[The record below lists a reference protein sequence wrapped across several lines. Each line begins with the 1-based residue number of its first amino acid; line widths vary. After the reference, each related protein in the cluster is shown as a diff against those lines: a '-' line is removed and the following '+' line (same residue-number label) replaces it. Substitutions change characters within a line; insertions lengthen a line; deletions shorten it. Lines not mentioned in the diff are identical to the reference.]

1 MTPSFFMKLFK
12 PSLQNRFFIS
22 LISLVFV
29 AASIIAAVTVYQ
41 YRDESERY
49 QRNQLD
55 RVVKSIESSID
66 YQIENTTYPLDTKY
80 IDLIF
85 KDKIYEISHIHDTR
99 IKLYDLDGKLLKS
112 SRATFLNQSDSTQ
125 LSNRV
130 LKRLK
135 NSAENRFSYEHTDD
149 EGHKIQSAFSYITDS
164 HFKPLAILS
173 IPHIESDGFLEKEL
187 RYFLI
192 VLGQVYLI
200 LILAAVI
207 LSYLFSRYITKS
219 LETVSEK
226 IFTTR
231 VDRKN
236 QKIDTSKI
244 PKEIQ
249 GLVEAY
255 NAMVDELEESANK
268 LAASER
274 EQAWREMAKQVAHE
288 VKNPLTPMRLSIQS
302 FERNFDPDD
311 PHNTE
316 KIKSFSK
323 TMIEQIDTMSAVA
336 SAFSN
341 FAKMPKPRNE
351 ILNMVNVVQR
361 ALTVFNKEY
370 IHFSTTKE
378 EIFIQFDRTQ
388 LIRVITN
395 LIKNAIQASENQ
407 SQPQIEVN
415 LKDTPKNALLEVKDN
430 GEGIRKEDKIH
441 IFEPKFTT
449 KTAGMGLGLGIIKQ
463 IIEFYHGRIRF
474 ESTEKEGTTFYITI
488 PKNY

>member
-1 MTPSFFMKLFK
+1 MKFFK
-12 PSLQNRFFIS
+12 PSLRNRFFIS

-29 AASIIAAVTVYQ
+29 AASIIAAVTVFQ
-41 YRDESERY
+41 YRDESKRY
-49 QRNQLD
+49 QQNQLE

-66 YQIENTTYPLDTKY
+66 YQIDNTTYPLETQY

-99 IKLYDLDGKLLKS
+99 IKLYDLDGRLLKS

-125 LSNRV
+125 LSARILN
-130 LKRLK
+130 RLK
-135 NSAENRFSYEHTDD
+135 NSANNRFSYNHTDKD
-149 EGHKIQSAFSYITDS
+149 GHRVQSAFSYITDS

-173 IPHIESDGFLEKEL
+173 IPHIEGDGFLEKEL

-219 LETVSEK
+219 LDTVSEK

-236 QKIDTSKI
+236 QKINTQKI

-288 VKNPLTPMRLSIQS
+288 VKNPLTPMRLSIQN
-302 FERNFDPDD
+302 FERNYDPED
-311 PHNTE
+311 PHNEE
-316 KIKSFSK
+316 KIKSFSR

-336 SAFSN
+336 SAFSD
-341 FAKMPKPRNE
+341 FAKMPKPQNE
-351 ILNMVNVVQR
+351 KLNIVQVIQR
-361 ALTVFNKEY
+361 TLTVFNEEY
-370 IHFSTTKE
+370 IHFFSNKKE
-378 EIFIQFDRTQ
+378 IYIQFDRTQ
-388 LIRVITN
+388 LIRVLTN
-395 LIKNAIQASENQ
+395 LIKNAIQACENQ
-407 SQPQIEVN
+407 PRPKIEVTV
-415 LKDTPKNALLEVKDN
+415 KDTAKNALLEVRDN
-430 GEGIRKEDKIH
+430 GQGIKNTDKIH

-449 KTAGMGLGLGIIKQ
+449 KTSGMGLGLGIIKQ
-463 IIEFYHGRIRF
+463 IIEFYHGRIEF
-474 ESTEKEGTTFYITI
+474 ESVENEGTTFHVRI
-488 PKNY
+488 PKNL

>member
-1 MTPSFFMKLFK
+1 MKLFK
-12 PSLQNRFFIS
+12 PSLRNRFFIS

-41 YRDESERY
+41 YRDESKRY
-49 QRNQLD
+49 QQDQLE
-55 RVVKSIESSID
+55 RTVKSIESSID
-66 YQIENTTYPLDTKY
+66 YQIENTTYPLETKY
-80 IDLIF
+80 INLIF

-125 LSNRV
+125 LSNAI
-130 LKRLK
+130 LNQLK
-135 NSAENRFSYEHTDD
+135 NAAENRFNYNHIDPD
-149 EGHKIQSAFSYITDS
+149 GHRIQSAFSYITDA

-219 LETVSEK
+219 LDTVSEK

-236 QKIDTSKI
+236 QKINTAKI

-249 GLVEAY
+249 GLVNAY

-268 LAASER
+268 LAANER

-302 FERNFDPDD
+302 FERSYNPLDPY
-311 PHNTE
+311 NQE
-316 KIKSFSK
+316 KIKNFSK

-336 SAFSN
+336 SAFSD
-341 FAKMPKPRNE
+341 FAKMPKPKNE
-351 ILNMVNVVQR
+351 LLNAVEVVER
-361 ALTVFNKEY
+361 AIAVFNKDDIFFHPEKKNS
-370 IHFSTTKE
+370 IFSS
-378 EIFIQFDRTQ
+378 IAPNSF
-388 LIRVITN
+388 
-395 LIKNAIQASENQ
+395 
-407 SQPQIEVN
+407 
-415 LKDTPKNALLEVKDN
+415 
-430 GEGIRKEDKIH
+430 GW
-441 IFEPKFTT
+441 
-449 KTAGMGLGLGIIKQ
+449 
-463 IIEFYHGRIRF
+463 
-474 ESTEKEGTTFYITI
+474 
-488 PKNY
+488 